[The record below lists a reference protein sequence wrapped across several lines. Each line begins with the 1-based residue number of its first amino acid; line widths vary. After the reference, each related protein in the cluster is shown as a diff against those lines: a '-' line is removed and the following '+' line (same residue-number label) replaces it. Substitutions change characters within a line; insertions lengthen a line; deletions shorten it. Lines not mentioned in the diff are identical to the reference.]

1 MFNVTILKMRDII
14 KYFIGLLTTIIVVIV
29 VSKFFSKDEKNNN
42 ENKIVNE
49 VKNGISMLSEQSF
62 LGCFEQAVPVMANV
76 NEEYSKVAKEDDHSR
91 EDILQGVLET
101 QISSIKG
108 IEKIENVS
116 NSEEV
121 ANAQNVSSG
130 ETSQN
135 TQDSIEETQTQS
147 TRSRRSRSKNRSN
160 NK

>member
-1 MFNVTILKMRDII
+1 MFNVTILKMRDLI

-29 VSKFFSKDEKNNN
+29 VSKFFSKDEKNSN

-121 ANAQNVSSG
+121 ANAQNVSSE

-135 TQDSIEETQTQS
+135 IQDSIEETQTQS
-147 TRSRRSRSKNRSN
+147 TRSRRGRSKNRSN

>member
-1 MFNVTILKMRDII
+1 MFNVTILKMRDLI

-29 VSKFFSKDEKNNN
+29 VSKFFSKNEENNS

-62 LGCFEQAVPVMANV
+62 LGCFEQAVPTMANL

-108 IEKIENVS
+108 IE
-116 NSEEV
+116 NS
-121 ANAQNVSSG
+121 ANGN
-130 ETSQN
+130 N
-135 TQDSIEETQTQS
+135 NQDSINSQDVTSENVESSNEAQEAVNQN
-147 TRSRRSRSKNRSN
+147 TRSARSWSRNRSD

>member
-14 KYFIGLLTTIIVVIV
+14 KYIIGLLTTIIVVVV

-42 ENKIVNE
+42 ENKIINE
-49 VKNGISMLSEQSF
+49 VKNGLSMLSEQSF
-62 LGCFEQAVPVMANV
+62 LGCFEQAVPTMANI

-91 EDILQGVLET
+91 EDLLQGVLET

-108 IEKIENVS
+108 IENMENAS
-116 NSEEV
+116 NNEKSTNPSNDSSEDV
-121 ANAQNVSSG
+121 A
-130 ETSQN
+130 SQN
-135 TQDSIEETQTQS
+135 ETQETTQD
-147 TRSRRSRSKNRSN
+147 TRSSRSRSKNRGN

>member
-14 KYFIGLLTTIIVVIV
+14 KYLIGLLTTIIVVIV

-62 LGCFEQAVPVMANV
+62 LRCFEQAVPVMANV

-91 EDILQGVLET
+91 EDLLQGVLET

-108 IEKIENVS
+108 IE
-116 NSEEV
+116 NSE
-121 ANAQNVSSG
+121 N
-130 ETSQN
+130 ETN
-135 TQDSIEETQTQS
+135 NQDSINSQDVASENEELSNVTQETTNQNVRS
-147 TRSRRSRSKNRSN
+147 TRSWSKNRSN

>member
-14 KYFIGLLTTIIVVIV
+14 KYIIGLLTTIIVVIV
-29 VSKFFSKDEKNNN
+29 VSKFFSKENKGNN

-62 LGCFEQAVPVMANV
+62 LGCFEQAVPTMANL

-121 ANAQNVSSG
+121 TNAQNVSSG

-147 TRSRRSRSKNRSN
+147 TRSRRGRSKNRSN

>member
-14 KYFIGLLTTIIVVIV
+14 KYIIGLLTTIIVVIV
-29 VSKFFSKDEKNNN
+29 VSKFFSKENKGNN

-62 LGCFEQAVPVMANV
+62 LGCFEQAVPTMANL

-108 IEKIENVS
+108 IENMENAS
-116 NSEEV
+116 NNEKSTNPLNNSLEDV
-121 ANAQNVSSG
+121 A
-130 ETSQN
+130 SQN
-135 TQDSIEETQTQS
+135 ETQETINQNTRN
-147 TRSRRSRSKNRSN
+147 TRSRCKNGGN
-160 NK
+160 NQ

>member
-14 KYFIGLLTTIIVVIV
+14 KYLIGVVLTITIVIV
-29 VSKFFSKDEKNNN
+29 ISKQFSKDNTKE
-42 ENKIVNE
+42 EKIVNE
-49 VKNGISMLSEQSF
+49 VKNGISMLTEQSF
-62 LGCFEQAVPVMANV
+62 LGCFEQAVPTMASL

-108 IEKIENVS
+108 IENMEKAS
-116 NSEEV
+116 NNDKSTNPSNNSSEDV
-121 ANAQNVSSG
+121 A
-130 ETSQN
+130 SQN
-135 TQDSIEETQTQS
+135 ETQETTQD
-147 TRSRRSRSKNRSN
+147 TRSPRSRSKNGGN

>member
-1 MFNVTILKMRDII
+1 MFNVTILKMRDLI

-29 VSKFFSKDEKNNN
+29 VSKFFSKNEENNS

-62 LGCFEQAVPVMANV
+62 LGCFEQAVPTMASL

-108 IEKIENVS
+108 IENMEKAS
-116 NSEEV
+116 NNDKSTNPSNDSSEDV
-121 ANAQNVSSG
+121 A
-130 ETSQN
+130 SQN
-135 TQDSIEETQTQS
+135 ETQETTQD
-147 TRSRRSRSKNRSN
+147 TRSSRSRSKNGGN

>member
-14 KYFIGLLTTIIVVIV
+14 KYFIGLLTTIIVVVV

-42 ENKIVNE
+42 ENKIINE
-49 VKNGISMLSEQSF
+49 VKNGLSMLSEQSF
-62 LGCFEQAVPVMANV
+62 LGCFEQAVPTMANI

-91 EDILQGVLET
+91 EDLLQGVLET

-108 IEKIENVS
+108 IENMENAS
-116 NSEEV
+116 NNEKSTNPSNDSSEDV
-121 ANAQNVSSG
+121 A
-130 ETSQN
+130 SQN
-135 TQDSIEETQTQS
+135 ETQETTQD
-147 TRSRRSRSKNRSN
+147 TRSSRSRSKNGGN

>member
-1 MFNVTILKMRDII
+1 MFNVTILKMKDII
-14 KYFIGLLTTIIVVIV
+14 KYIIGITITVTIVIFI
-29 VSKFFSKDEKNNN
+29 SKQFSKENNN
-42 ENKIVNE
+42 EEKIVNE

-62 LGCFEQAVPVMANV
+62 INCFEQAVPTMANL

-108 IEKIENVS
+108 IE
-116 NSEEV
+116 NS
-121 ANAQNVSSG
+121 ANGN
-130 ETSQN
+130 N
-135 TQDSIEETQTQS
+135 NQDSINSQDVTSENVESSNEAQEAVNQN
-147 TRSRRSRSKNRSN
+147 TRSARSWSKNRSD

>member
-14 KYFIGLLTTIIVVIV
+14 KYLIGVVLTITIVIV
-29 VSKFFSKDEKNNN
+29 ISKQFSKDNTKE
-42 ENKIVNE
+42 EKIVNE

-62 LGCFEQAVPVMANV
+62 LGCFEQAVPTMASL

-108 IEKIENVS
+108 IENMEKAS
-116 NSEEV
+116 NNDKSTNPSNDSSEDV
-121 ANAQNVSSG
+121 A
-130 ETSQN
+130 SQN
-135 TQDSIEETQTQS
+135 ETQETTQD
-147 TRSRRSRSKNRSN
+147 TRSSRSRSKNGGN

>member
-14 KYFIGLLTTIIVVIV
+14 KYIIGLLTTIIVVVV

-42 ENKIVNE
+42 ENKIINE
-49 VKNGISMLSEQSF
+49 VKNGLSMLSEQSF
-62 LGCFEQAVPVMANV
+62 LGCFEQAVPTMASL
-76 NEEYSKVAKEDDHSR
+76 NEEYSEVAKEDDHSR

-108 IEKIENVS
+108 IENMENAS
-116 NSEEV
+116 NNEKSTNPSNDSSEDV
-121 ANAQNVSSG
+121 A
-130 ETSQN
+130 SQN
-135 TQDSIEETQTQS
+135 ETQETTQD
-147 TRSRRSRSKNRSN
+147 TRSPRSRSKNGGN

>member
-121 ANAQNVSSG
+121 ANAQNVSSE

-135 TQDSIEETQTQS
+135 IQDSIEETQTQS
-147 TRSRRSRSKNRSN
+147 TRSRRGRSKNRSN

>member
-14 KYFIGLLTTIIVVIV
+14 KYLIGVVLTITIVIV
-29 VSKFFSKDEKNNN
+29 ISKQFSKDNTKE
-42 ENKIVNE
+42 EKIVNE
-49 VKNGISMLSEQSF
+49 VKNGISMLTEQSF
-62 LGCFEQAVPVMANV
+62 LGCFEQAVPTMASL

-108 IEKIENVS
+108 IENTEKAS
-116 NSEEV
+116 NNDKSTNPSNDSSEDV
-121 ANAQNVSSG
+121 A
-130 ETSQN
+130 SQN
-135 TQDSIEETQTQS
+135 ETQETTQD
-147 TRSRRSRSKNRSN
+147 TRSSRSRSKNGGN

>member
-1 MFNVTILKMRDII
+1 MFNVTILKMRDLI

-62 LGCFEQAVPVMANV
+62 LGCFEQAVPVMASV
-76 NEEYSKVAKEDDHSR
+76 NKEYSEVAKEDDHSR

-108 IEKIENVS
+108 IENMEKAS
-116 NSEEV
+116 NNDKSTNPSNNSSEDV
-121 ANAQNVSSG
+121 A
-130 ETSQN
+130 SQN
-135 TQDSIEETQTQS
+135 ETQETTQD
-147 TRSRRSRSKNRSN
+147 TRSSRSWSKYRGN

>member
-14 KYFIGLLTTIIVVIV
+14 KYLIGVVLTITIVIV
-29 VSKFFSKDEKNNN
+29 ISKQFSKDNTKE
-42 ENKIVNE
+42 EKIVNE

-62 LGCFEQAVPVMANV
+62 LGCFEQAVPTMASL

-147 TRSRRSRSKNRSN
+147 TRSRRGRSEN
-160 NK
+160 

>member
-108 IEKIENVS
+108 IENVS

-121 ANAQNVSSG
+121 TNAQNVSSG

-147 TRSRRSRSKNRSN
+147 TRSRRGRSKNRSD

>member
-14 KYFIGLLTTIIVVIV
+14 KYLIGVVLTITIVIV
-29 VSKFFSKDEKNNN
+29 ISKQFSKDNTKE
-42 ENKIVNE
+42 EKIVNE

-62 LGCFEQAVPVMANV
+62 LGCFEQAVPTMASL

-108 IEKIENVS
+108 IENMEKAS
-116 NSEEV
+116 NNDKSTNPSNDSSEDV
-121 ANAQNVSSG
+121 A
-130 ETSQN
+130 SQN
-135 TQDSIEETQTQS
+135 ETQETTQD
-147 TRSRRSRSKNRSN
+147 TRSSRSRSKNGDN

>member
-108 IEKIENVS
+108 IENMENAS
-116 NSEEV
+116 NNEKSTNPSNNSSEDV
-121 ANAQNVSSG
+121 A
-130 ETSQN
+130 SQN
-135 TQDSIEETQTQS
+135 ETQETINQNTRN
-147 TRSRRSRSKNRSN
+147 TRSRCKNGGN

>member
-14 KYFIGLLTTIIVVIV
+14 KYLIGLLTTIIVVIV

-62 LGCFEQAVPVMANV
+62 LRCFEQAVPVMANV

-91 EDILQGVLET
+91 EDLLQGVLET

-108 IEKIENVS
+108 IE
-116 NSEEV
+116 NSE
-121 ANAQNVSSG
+121 N
-130 ETSQN
+130 ETN
-135 TQDSIEETQTQS
+135 NQDSINSQDVASENEESSNVTQETTNQNVRS
-147 TRSRRSRSKNRSN
+147 TRSWSKNRSN

>member
-14 KYFIGLLTTIIVVIV
+14 KYFIGLLTTIIVVVV

-42 ENKIVNE
+42 ENKIINE
-49 VKNGISMLSEQSF
+49 VKNGLSMLSEQSF
-62 LGCFEQAVPVMANV
+62 LGCFEQEVPTMANI

-91 EDILQGVLET
+91 EDLLQGVLET

-108 IEKIENVS
+108 IENMENAS
-116 NSEEV
+116 NNEKSTNPSNDSSEDV
-121 ANAQNVSSG
+121 A
-130 ETSQN
+130 SQN
-135 TQDSIEETQTQS
+135 ETQETTQD
-147 TRSRRSRSKNRSN
+147 TRSSRSRSKNGGN